1 MSTHEAGDETPA
13 DPGLQA
19 GAPDEQPGAAP
30 PDRPYGDAIAGRG
43 AAADWAHYG
52 EANAGR
58 GAAADWAHYGPI
70 SQGPQLPYEQAPT
83 LPAPQSHSHRLRNGL
98 VAAAVLL
105 VAAGGGVAIGRTSA
119 LTPSSTSASTAAGSS
134 ALPGSTGSSGSSS
147 SSGSSTSTGV
157 GAGGGS
163 LNATA
168 ISAKVDPALVD
179 IDVVLGYE
187 SESAAGTGIVLSA
200 NGEVV
205 TNNHVVD
212 GATSIHV
219 TDIGNGKTYT
229 AEIVGTDATS
239 DIAVI
244 QLEGASGLATAN
256 LGNSSS
262 LKSDEPVLAIGNA
275 GGTGGTPS
283 TAAGEVVALN
293 QSITATDDSGANSE
307 NLSGLVET
315 DAPIEPGD
323 SGGPLVNS
331 SAQVLAIDT
340 AASAGNQFQSAS
352 TEAYAIPIDTALSI
366 ADAIESGQA
375 SSTIHIGEAAMIGV
389 EVETASEASG
399 SSASGAYIAAIIPG
413 TPAASAG
420 LVAGEVIVSLNGQA
434 VDSPSA
440 LSSLMSSH
448 HPGDRVTIGYDN
460 SSGQLETLTLT
471 LAAGPPA

>member
-1 MSTHEAGDETPA
+1 MSTHEAGDETPVG
-13 DPGLQA
+13 PGPHA
-19 GAPDEQPGAAP
+19 GAPDEQAGAAP
-30 PDRPYGDAIAGRG
+30 LDRRYGDAA
-43 AAADWAHYG
+43 
-52 EANAGR
+52 AGR

-70 SQGPQLPYEQAPT
+70 PEGRQLSYEQAPT
-83 LPAPQSHSHRLRNGL
+83 APAPSSHSHRLRNGL

-105 VAAGGGVAIGRTSA
+105 VVAGGGVAIGRTSVP
-119 LTPSSTSASTAAGSS
+119 TPSSTSASTAAGSS
-134 ALPGSTGSSGSSS
+134 VLPGSTGSSGSSS
-147 SSGSSTSTGV
+147 SGSSGSTTSTGV

-163 LNATA
+163 LNATS

-200 NGEVV
+200 SGEVV
-205 TNNHVVD
+205 TNNHVVE

-219 TDIGNGKTYT
+219 TDIGNGKTYS
-229 AEIVGTDATS
+229 AKIVGTDATS

-262 LKSDEPVLAIGNA
+262 LKTDEPVLAIGNA
-275 GGTGGTPS
+275 GGAGGTPS
-283 TAAGEVVALN
+283 TAAGEVVALE
-293 QSITATDDSGANSE
+293 QSITATDDSGASSE

-340 AASAGNQFQSAS
+340 AASSGNQFQSAS
-352 TEAYAIPIDTALSI
+352 TATQAYAIPIDTALSI
-366 ADAIESGQA
+366 ADEIEGGQA
-375 SSTIHIGEAAMIGV
+375 SSTVHIGEAAMIGV
-389 EVETASEASG
+389 EVETTSEASG
-399 SSASGAYIAAIIPG
+399 SSESGAFVAAVIPG

-420 LVAGEVIVSLNGQA
+420 LLAGDLIVSLNGQA

-460 SSGQLETLTLT
+460 SSGQSETLTLT

>member
-1 MSTHEAGDETPA
+1 
-13 DPGLQA
+13 
-19 GAPDEQPGAAP
+19 
-30 PDRPYGDAIAGRG
+30 
-43 AAADWAHYG
+43 
-52 EANAGR
+52 
-58 GAAADWAHYGPI
+58 
-70 SQGPQLPYEQAPT
+70 
-83 LPAPQSHSHRLRNGL
+83 
-98 VAAAVLL
+98 
-105 VAAGGGVAIGRTSA
+105 
-119 LTPSSTSASTAAGSS
+119 
-134 ALPGSTGSSGSSS
+134 
-147 SSGSSTSTGV
+147 
-157 GAGGGS
+157 
-163 LNATA
+163 
-168 ISAKVDPALVD
+168 
-179 IDVVLGYE
+179 
-187 SESAAGTGIVLSA
+187 
-200 NGEVV
+200 V

-448 HPGDRVTIGYDN
+448 HPGDRVTIGFDN